1 MTSVPS
7 FEAVDNSSDE
17 SDVIKREE
25 LHVNSQRGKKGK
37 TASFSHPVPSDLITQ
52 VTSDDKATE
61 SKGYLACGSCVTCF
75 FHSAIDV
82 TTDTE
87 TAEPESEVCK
97 RQSTS
102 STEFGRAIQTSN
114 IERGDYKTIPL
125 AEHLVP
131 NQQHG
136 RKSNIKS
143 IRAVLLEYGREADD
157 RAKEN
162 AEDPE
167 WMTGNGNKG
176 SGRGNRIHVGQKTPV
191 LGSSN
196 CHVHTNGNYG
206 FFSTILES
214 YNNHWAL
221 RTSPEDWWYSIIYK
235 IAIAID
241 QHSTNEKV
249 RKFFVS
255 HEGKKKLTV
264 TVGPSIYGVD
274 YAWFLDSMT
283 RQIEENVKVPK
294 YVDILKADF
303 STSTACHVICS
314 EITIMASVQEFFEYG
329 MMLLC
334 GIPAVEMEGN
344 LEDWKH
350 LKHKFHILKKIL
362 KPIRECVG
370 LAKKWWNDVSGVFD
384 HLIDTFDGKPD
395 TDWWSRIIS
404 KEPYGSGGQSFYEGW
419 FITQFLG
426 LRMIENPTHLQNGVI
441 TVPMTITDGVVKE
454 QSAFVAGIAGYD
466 VIEVA
471 GSKWPSV
478 KAIHGW
484 TLMLDPQS
492 HFREGL
498 TECESKLV
506 KGA

>member
-61 SKGYLACGSCVTCF
+61 SKGCLACGSCVTCF

-97 RQSTS
+97 RQSTA

-136 RKSNIKS
+136 RKSNLKS

-221 RTSPEDWWYSIIYK
+221 RTSPEDWWYRLSIK
-235 IAIAID
+235 SRS
-241 QHSTNEKV
+241 QSTNTQQMK
-249 RKFFVS
+249 
-255 HEGKKKLTV
+255 
-264 TVGPSIYGVD
+264 
-274 YAWFLDSMT
+274 
-283 RQIEENVKVPK
+283 K
-294 YVDILKADF
+294 YVNSLF
-303 STSTACHVICS
+303 PT
-314 EITIMASVQEFFEYG
+314 
-329 MMLLC
+329 
-334 GIPAVEMEGN
+334 
-344 LEDWKH
+344 
-350 LKHKFHILKKIL
+350 
-362 KPIRECVG
+362 RER
-370 LAKKWWNDVSGVFD
+370 KN
-384 HLIDTFDGKPD
+384 
-395 TDWWSRIIS
+395 
-404 KEPYGSGGQSFYEGW
+404 
-419 FITQFLG
+419 
-426 LRMIENPTHLQNGVI
+426 
-441 TVPMTITDGVVKE
+441 
-454 QSAFVAGIAGYD
+454 
-466 VIEVA
+466 
-471 GSKWPSV
+471 
-478 KAIHGW
+478 
-484 TLMLDPQS
+484 
-492 HFREGL
+492 
-498 TECESKLV
+498 
-506 KGA
+506 